1 MKKFVIDTSAVL
13 ALIKEEK
20 GCDVVK
26 KYIQNSTISTV
37 NVVEV
42 LTMMNR
48 NSFDMNEAVKLL
60 DSLVSEVIPFC
71 HEQAYIASQLDSF
84 TRQYGLSLGDK
95 SCLALGKYKNLP
107 VLTADKIWADLNV
120 GVEIV
125 LIR

>member
-20 GCDVVK
+20 GWDVVK
-26 KYIQNSTISTV
+26 KYIQNSAISTV

-48 NSFDMNEAVKLL
+48 SSFDMSEAVKLL

-71 HEQAYIASQLDSF
+71 HEQACIASQLDSF

-95 SCLALGKYKNLP
+95 SCLALGKHKNLP
-107 VLTADKIWADLNV
+107 VLTADKIWAELNV
-120 GVEIV
+120 GVEVV